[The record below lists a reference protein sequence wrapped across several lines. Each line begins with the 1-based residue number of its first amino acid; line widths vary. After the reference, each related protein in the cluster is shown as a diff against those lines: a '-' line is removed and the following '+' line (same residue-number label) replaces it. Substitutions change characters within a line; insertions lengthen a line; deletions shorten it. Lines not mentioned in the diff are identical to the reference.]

1 MKGNWFGPKLFGIG
15 IGPRTWQGLLVIAV
29 YVASIVFIARMVDAA
44 YTTKL
49 ILVAVATVGLLG
61 VVWLTYEKS

>member
-1 MKGNWFGPKLFGIG
+1 MRGNWFGPKLFGIG
-15 IGPRTWQGLLVIAV
+15 IGPRTWQGLLVTAV
-29 YVASIVFIARMVDAA
+29 YVVSIVFIARMVDAA
-44 YTTKL
+44 LTTKL

>member
-1 MKGNWFGPKLFGIG
+1 MTGNWFGPKVFGIG

-29 YVASIVFIARMVDAA
+29 YAASIVFVARLVDATH
-44 YTTKL
+44 TTKL
-49 ILVAVATVGLLG
+49 MLVAVATVGLFG